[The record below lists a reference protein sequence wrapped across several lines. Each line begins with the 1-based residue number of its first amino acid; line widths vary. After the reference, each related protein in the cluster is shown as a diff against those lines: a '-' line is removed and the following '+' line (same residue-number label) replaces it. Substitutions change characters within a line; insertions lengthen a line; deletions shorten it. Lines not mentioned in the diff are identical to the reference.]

1 MTPMCRLPAAPGV
14 SERGSGSPASEQAGD
29 THLVSQVA
37 IVGHR
42 ELVRNGLERIVSSH
56 DWLELVL
63 VTPGV
68 TDALDTLSRR
78 RAKDGTV
85 VVLLGSH
92 GEHGADAAALT
103 AAIRALSESG
113 CVLLIKEFEAR
124 QLSGAIR
131 AGAFGCVG
139 GEVDEEELLL
149 AVRTVERGGIHVSP
163 SLSELL
169 RTELRASAARPARAM
184 LGPRETE
191 ALSWLA
197 AGLTHRE
204 IASRMGLTEASVNTY
219 VKRVRNKVNARNKAE
234 LTRLAIE
241 LGLLHQDRFS
251 LSTSG

>member
-1 MTPMCRLPAAPGV
+1 MCRLPAAPAV
-14 SERGSGSPASEQAGD
+14 SERGSGHPAREEADD
-29 THLVSQVA
+29 TDLVSQIA

-56 DWLELVL
+56 AWLETLL
-63 VTPGV
+63 VTPDV

-78 RAKDGTV
+78 RVQDGDV
-85 VVLLGSH
+85 VILLGSH

-113 CVLLIKEFEAR
+113 RVLLIKEFEAR
-124 QLSGAIR
+124 QLSGVIR
-131 AGAFGCVG
+131 AGAFGCVS

-149 AVRTVERGGIHVSP
+149 AVRTVRRGGIHVSQ

-169 RTELRASAARPARAM
+169 RTELRESAARPARAM

-197 AGLTHRE
+197 TGLTHRE
-204 IASRMGLTEASVNTY
+204 IAGRMGLTEASVNTY

-241 LGLLHQDRFS
+241 LGLLRRNRFS
-251 LSTSG
+251 LSAPG